1 METALLKS
9 LVIVYSY
16 HHHNTEKVAHAM
28 ADVLHA
34 EVKHPEDI
42 NPEEIQNFNLVG
54 FGAGIDS
61 GKHYEPILK
70 LASELPLVKG
80 KKAFI
85 FSTSA
90 MLGDKKRDTDHLA
103 LRKILLSKGYNIV
116 DEFHCK
122 GFNTNSFLKFV
133 GGMNKGRPNAEDLKE
148 AKIFVQKLVQ
158 HIN

>member
-34 EVKHPEDI
+34 KVKHPQDA
-42 NPEEIQNFNLVG
+42 NSEEIQNVDLVG

-70 LASELPLVKG
+70 LAEELPLVKG
-80 KKAFI
+80 KKAFV

-90 MLGDKKRDTDHLA
+90 IVGEKKMDTDHLA

-116 DEFHCK
+116 NEFHCK
-122 GFNTNSFLKFV
+122 GFNTNSFLKYV

-148 AKIFVQKLVQ
+148 ARAFAQKLIQ
-158 HIN
+158 YIN

>member
-1 METALLKS
+1 MKTTSPKA

-16 HHHNTEKVAHAM
+16 HHKNTEKIANAM
-28 ADVLHA
+28 ADVLNA
-34 EVKHPEDI
+34 DVKHPEDI

-70 LASELPLVKG
+70 LADELPIVTG

-85 FSTSA
+85 FSTS
-90 MLGDKKRDTDHLA
+90 GVIGEKKMGTDHLA
-103 LRKILLSKGYNIV
+103 LRKILISKGYAIIN
-116 DEFHCK
+116 EFHCR
-122 GFNTNSFLKFV
+122 GFNTNSVLKFV
-133 GGMNKGRPNAEDLKE
+133 GGMNKGRPNAEDLNE
-148 AKIFVQKLVQ
+148 AKVFAKKLVQ